1 MTWTK
6 DLITGIAVYSA
17 AGGVGTWSPSGSYTT
32 GQTGILIAKVP
43 PAPNKCIVLTPY
55 GPLEQWDD
63 GDVLQGLQARY
74 RGDPNNPTSTLDIR
88 DAFRDRFDGLG
99 GTGVFDVGAVLV
111 SQIYHDSGTSLGFD
125 GNGRLEWSDNFHIQA
140 ARPTALRQ

>member
-1 MTWTK
+1 VTWTK
-6 DLITGIAVYSA
+6 ELLVGAAVYSA
-17 AGGVGTWSPSGSYTT
+17 AGGVGTWNPTGTYTSN
-32 GQTGILIAKVP
+32 QTGILLVSVP
-43 PAPNKCIVLTPY
+43 LAPNKCIVLTPY
-55 GPLEQWDD
+55 GPLNQWDD
-63 GDVLQGLQARY
+63 GDVLQGLQVRY
-74 RGDPNNPTSTLDIR
+74 RGDPNDPTSTLDIR

-99 GTGVFDVGAVLV
+99 GDGLFAFGTVTV